1 MGPGPPVGYRGSA
14 VLGFQGVKA
23 LEKEGFE
30 VLMLAEIGSPESKA
44 NNPEYLFSN
53 ENHQSVF
60 FIFHRCHILV
70 HIIGP
75 YFFVYNNN
83 VYYFTVRFF
92 Y

>member
-1 MGPGPPVGYRGSA
+1 M
-14 VLGFQGVKA
+14 LGFQGVKA

-70 HIIGP
+70 HVRSI
-75 YFFVYNNN
+75 FFCLQ
-83 VYYFTVRFF
+83 
-92 Y
+92 